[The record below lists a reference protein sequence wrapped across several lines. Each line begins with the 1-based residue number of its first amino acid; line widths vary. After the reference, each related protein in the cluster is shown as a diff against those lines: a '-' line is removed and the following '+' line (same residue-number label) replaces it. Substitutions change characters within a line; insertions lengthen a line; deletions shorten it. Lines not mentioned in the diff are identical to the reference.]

1 MDGSSAWV
9 LVLLFVVVAV
19 GAVLG
24 AYYARRR
31 RQDAFALFARQYG
44 LTYSSEDPFGLLG
57 LPFALLHRGDGQG
70 VENVLSG
77 GWQGTPVQA
86 FDYWYYEES
95 SNSKGGRS
103 KTYHRFC
110 CVVVPIDAACSPLTI
125 DEENVLTRL
134 ADMVALD
141 DLQFESDE
149 FNRAFNVKGADA
161 RFATAFLDARMMAW
175 LLAHGR
181 GYGFEVVGDQVLVSC
196 GKIPPIDLVRL
207 LGTATTFLG
216 QVPRVVF
223 SLYPK
228 SG

>member
-1 MDGSSAWV
+1 V
-9 LVLLFVVVAV
+9 FVLLFVVVAV

-44 LTYSSEDPFGLLG
+44 LAFSPEDPFGLLG
-57 LPFALLHRGDGQG
+57 LPFALLRRGDGQG

-77 GWQGTPVQA
+77 GWQGVPVHA

-95 SNSKGGRS
+95 TDSKGGRS
-103 KTYHRFC
+103 KTYQRFC
-110 CVVVPIDAACSPLTI
+110 CVVGPIDAACSPLTI

-134 ADMVALD
+134 ADLVALD
-141 DLQFESDE
+141 DLQFESE
-149 FNRAFNVKGADA
+149 GFNRAFNVKGADA
-161 RFATAFLDARMMAW
+161 RFATAFIDARMMRW
-175 LLAHGR
+175 LLAHGH

-196 GKIPPIDLVRL
+196 RKIPPMELVQL
-207 LGTATTFLG
+207 LGTTTTFLD